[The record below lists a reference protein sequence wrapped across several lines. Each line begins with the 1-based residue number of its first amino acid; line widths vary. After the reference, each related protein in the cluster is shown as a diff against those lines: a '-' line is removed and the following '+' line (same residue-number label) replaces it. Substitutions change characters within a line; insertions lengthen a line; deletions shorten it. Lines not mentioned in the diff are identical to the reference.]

1 MTTVGV
7 FCGKDSNC
15 SKFVANGRLFSMRK
29 SSALAAA
36 LFIGL
41 IPSGVTFAGEVTA
54 KLSPT
59 PTIPT
64 SPTQWLGFAVSTN
77 GRVFESDQDSSEG
90 TARQKAKGE
99 CEETSGR
106 TCKAIAVPQDWSVS
120 VVVCNGRYFVGGSA
134 NATARD
140 VAEGKASDNGLSGCK
155 ETFTN

>member
-1 MTTVGV
+1 
-7 FCGKDSNC
+7 
-15 SKFVANGRLFSMRK
+15 VA
-29 SSALAAA
+29 AI
-36 LFIGL
+36 FIGL
-41 IPSGVTFAGEVTA
+41 IPSGVSFAGEVTA

-77 GRVFESDQDSSEG
+77 GRVFESNQDSSEG

-140 VAEGKASDNGLSGCK
+140 VAEAKQVTIGSLAAKKRSPIKLNG
-155 ETFTN
+155 FTVSAA

>member
-1 MTTVGV
+1 MAV
-7 FCGKDSNC
+7 
-15 SKFVANGRLFSMRK
+15 
-29 SSALAAA
+29 

-41 IPSGVTFAGEVTA
+41 IPGGVTFAEELTA

-77 GRVFESDQDSSEG
+77 GRVFKSDQDSSEG
-90 TARQKAKGE
+90 TARQKARGE

-106 TCKAIAVPQDWSVS
+106 TCNAIAVPEDWSVS
-120 VVVCNGRYFVGGSA
+120 VVVCRGRYFIGGSA
-134 NATARD
+134 NASARD
-140 VAEGKASDNGLSGCK
+140 VAEDKADDVGLSGCK